1 MSSNDFLSWD
11 EMATGCLSCSDFET
25 GPRILTIRTLVI
37 EQVMKISNNGN
48 PIPVKENGKQVY
60 ENGEPVMQKEEK
72 RVMHFYE
79 TGAGLIIN
87 KCNKEL
93 LKKMFGLPTTN
104 WKDKRIALYA
114 APNCKTA
121 TSKSPAQPGL
131 RVYGS
136 PDLDKTLEVTTGL
149 RPQPDRVWR
158 LEKMEEPGKAAPPNK
173 PKPLPPLDTIL
184 DAIPRGV
191 AKLTPETLAAVRAP
205 FKIEDSTDLTKCPEG
220 LIRNYYKALAEAVKG
235 A

>member
-1 MSSNDFLSWD
+1 MSSNDFLTWD
-11 EMATGCLSCSDFET
+11 EMADGYLSCSDFET

-48 PIPVKENGKQVY
+48 PFPVKGPDGRNLY

-114 APNCKTA
+114 APECMAA
-121 TSKSPAQPGL
+121 TRKSPAQPGL

-136 PDLDKTLEVTTGL
+136 PDIDKTLEVTTGL
-149 RPQPDRVWR
+149 RPQPNRVWR
-158 LEKMEEPGKAAPPNK
+158 LEKMEEPGKSAPPAQ
-173 PKPLPPLDTIL
+173 PKPPDTRTTLDKIAAGEQHLGPEVVAEVRTAYGAPLD
-184 DAIPRGV
+184 DAPATWGED
-191 AKLTPETLAAVRAP
+191 AQRAYL
-205 FKIEDSTDLTKCPEG
+205 ERLMD
-220 LIRNYYKALAEAVKG
+220 RAKG